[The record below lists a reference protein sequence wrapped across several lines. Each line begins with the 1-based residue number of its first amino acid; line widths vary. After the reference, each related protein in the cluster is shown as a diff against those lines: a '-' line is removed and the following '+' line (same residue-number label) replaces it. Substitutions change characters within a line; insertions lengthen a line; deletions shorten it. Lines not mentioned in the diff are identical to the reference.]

1 VHRHWDD
8 SDVNVS
14 THVLDN
20 PVWLSL
26 HGEHAPFAEVR
37 GEAARYHPDV
47 APFAA
52 ILDNPTPACWSDLVA
67 LFGAGAQLVLVDAPP
82 GVPESWQLLGQ
93 TDGVQLVGEAVTT
106 RPDAE
111 AVPLGPDDVPAM
123 LRLVDRTKPGPF
135 APRTIELGR
144 YIGVWI
150 EGELVAMA
158 GERLHPQGWTEI
170 SAVCTD
176 ERFRGRGLA
185 SRLIL
190 DIGHG
195 IRARGEIPFLHA
207 SAQNTNAIRLYESM
221 GFVLRRKRVFT
232 AWRLPGPAAPAAR
245 PSGSGGISARARSLS
260 IHEQPSP

>member
-1 VHRHWDD
+1 
-8 SDVNVS
+8 
-14 THVLDN
+14 
-20 PVWLSL
+20 
-26 HGEHAPFAEVR
+26 
-37 GEAARYHPDV
+37 
-47 APFAA
+47 
-52 ILDNPTPACWSDLVA
+52 
-67 LFGAGAQLVLVDAPP
+67 
-82 GVPESWQLLGQ
+82 
-93 TDGVQLVGEAVTT
+93 
-106 RPDAE
+106 
-111 AVPLGPDDVPAM
+111 M

-144 YIGVWI
+144 YVGVWI

-185 SRLIL
+185 SLLVL

-195 IRARGEIPFLHA
+195 IRARGELPFLHA

-245 PSGSGGISARARSLS
+245 PSGSGISARVRSLS
-260 IHEQPSP
+260 IHERPSP